1 MNLLLHKHWEIKPE
15 IERALTHQQPIVALE
30 TAVLTHGLPYPINLQ
45 LVQDMETIVR
55 QEHALPA
62 TIGVLHGK
70 MVIGLNE
77 DQLETLADPKTSVRK
92 ISQRDIGL
100 ALATNLN
107 GGTTVGA
114 SIVAA
119 TKAGLRV
126 FATGGIGG
134 VHRDPPFDISAD
146 LIALHSV
153 PMIVVCSGA
162 KSILNLPATLEV
174 LESYGVPVL
183 GYQTDEF
190 PAFYAASSGLKVT
203 LRVDSVKIIA
213 EIAREQWLSGLRN
226 AILVVQ
232 PPPADSAMP
241 ADVMEEI
248 ISQAV
253 AMATQDNIQGSNLT
267 PFLLSRVN
275 ELSQGESMKANLAL
289 LKNNARLAAQIACA
303 YHPCDTSVA

>member
-1 MNLLLHKHWEIKPE
+1 MNLSLHKHWKIRPD
-15 IERALTHQQPIVALE
+15 IERALTHQHPVVALE

-45 LVQDMETIVR
+45 LVQEMETIVR
-55 QEHALPA
+55 QENALPA
-62 TIGVLHGK
+62 TIGILDGK

-77 DQLETLADPKTSVRK
+77 DQLATLATD
-92 ISQRDIGL
+92 
-100 ALATNLN
+100 LN

-134 VHRDPPFDISAD
+134 VHREPPFDVSAD

-174 LESYGVPVL
+174 LESYGIPVL

-190 PAFYAASSGLKVT
+190 PAFYAGSSGLKVT
-203 LRVDSVKIIA
+203 ARVDSVKVIA

-226 AILVVQ
+226 SILVVQ
-232 PPPADSAMP
+232 PPPADSAMR
-241 ADVMEEI
+241 AEEMEEI
-248 ISQAV
+248 IAQAV
-253 AMATQDNIQGSNLT
+253 AMATQNNIQGSNLT
-267 PFLLSRVN
+267 PYLLNKVN
-275 ELSQGESMKANLAL
+275 ELSQGQSMKANLAL
-289 LKNNARLAAQIACA
+289 LKNNARLAAQIACE
-303 YHPCDTSVA
+303 YHPSDAGVA

>member
-1 MNLLLHKHWEIKPE
+1 MNFSLNKHWEIKPD
-15 IERALTHQQPIVALE
+15 IERALTHQQPVVALE

-45 LVQDMETIVR
+45 LVREMETIVR
-55 QEHALPA
+55 HEHALPA
-62 TIGVLHGK
+62 TIGVLNGN
-70 MVIGLNE
+70 MVIGLND
-77 DQLETLADPKTSVRK
+77 DQLSTLADPQTAVGK

-100 ALATNLN
+100 ALATGLN

-134 VHRDPPFDISAD
+134 VHRDPPFDVSAD
-146 LIALHSV
+146 LIALHHV

-162 KSILNLPATLEV
+162 KSILNLPATMEV
-174 LESYGVPVL
+174 LESYGIPVL

-203 LRVDSVKIIA
+203 SRVESVKVIA

-241 ADVMEEI
+241 AEEMEDI
-248 ISQAV
+248 ITQAV
-253 AMATQDNIQGSNLT
+253 TMATQLNIQGSNLT
-267 PFLLSRVN
+267 PFLLSKVN
-275 ELSQGESMKANLAL
+275 ELSKGASMKANLAL
-289 LKNNARLAAQIACA
+289 LKNNARLAAKIACA
-303 YHPCDTSVA
+303 VHPSVLSVA

>member
-1 MNLLLHKHWEIKPE
+1 MNLSLHKHWKIRPD
-15 IERALTHQQPIVALE
+15 IERALTHQHPVVALE
-30 TAVLTHGLPYPINLQ
+30 TAVLTHGLPYPNNLQ
-45 LVQDMETIVR
+45 LVQEMETIVR
-55 QEHALPA
+55 QENALPA
-62 TIGVLHGK
+62 TIGILDGK

-77 DQLETLADPKTSVRK
+77 DQLATLADPQTVVRK
-92 ISQRDIGL
+92 ISQRDIGV
-100 ALATNLN
+100 ALATDLN

-134 VHRDPPFDISAD
+134 VHREPPFDVSAD

-174 LESYGVPVL
+174 LESYGIPVL

-190 PAFYAASSGLKVT
+190 PAFYAGSSGLKVT
-203 LRVDSVKIIA
+203 ARVDSVKVIA

-226 AILVVQ
+226 SILVVQ
-232 PPPADSAMP
+232 PPPADSAMR
-241 ADVMEEI
+241 AEEMEEI
-248 ISQAV
+248 IAQAV
-253 AMATQDNIQGSNLT
+253 AMATQNNIQGSNLT
-267 PFLLSRVN
+267 PYLLNKVN
-275 ELSQGESMKANLAL
+275 ELSQGQSMKANLAL
-289 LKNNARLAAQIACA
+289 LKNNARLAAQIACE
-303 YHPCDTSVA
+303 YHPSDAGVA

>member
-1 MNLLLHKHWEIKPE
+1 
-15 IERALTHQQPIVALE
+15 
-30 TAVLTHGLPYPINLQ
+30 
-45 LVQDMETIVR
+45 METIVR
-55 QEHALPA
+55 QENALPA
-62 TIGVLHGK
+62 TIGILDGK

-77 DQLETLADPKTSVRK
+77 DQLATLADPQTVVRK
-92 ISQRDIGL
+92 ISQRDIGV
-100 ALATNLN
+100 ALATDLN

-134 VHRDPPFDISAD
+134 VHREPPFDVSAD

-174 LESYGVPVL
+174 LESYGIPVL

-190 PAFYAASSGLKVT
+190 PAFYAGSSGLKVT
-203 LRVDSVKIIA
+203 ARVDSVKVIA

-226 AILVVQ
+226 SILVVQ
-232 PPPADSAMP
+232 PPPADSAMR
-241 ADVMEEI
+241 AEEMEEI
-248 ISQAV
+248 IAQAV
-253 AMATQDNIQGSNLT
+253 AMATQNNIQGSNLT
-267 PFLLSRVN
+267 PYLLNKVN
-275 ELSQGESMKANLAL
+275 ELSQGQSMKANLAL
-289 LKNNARLAAQIACA
+289 LKNNARLAAQIACE
-303 YHPCDTSVA
+303 YHPSDAGVA